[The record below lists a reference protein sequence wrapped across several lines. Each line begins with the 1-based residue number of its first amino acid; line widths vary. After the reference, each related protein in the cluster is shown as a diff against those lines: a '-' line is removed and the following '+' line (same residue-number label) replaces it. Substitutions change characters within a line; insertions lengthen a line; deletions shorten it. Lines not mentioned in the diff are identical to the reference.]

1 MQNKD
6 MSGNTEKLAAL
17 TFDDGPSADTT
28 AQVLDVLEEFHE
40 IGTFFLIGQ
49 NINEQ
54 TEGMVKRAL
63 KMRCEIENH
72 SWSHPAMPELS
83 AAQIR
88 EEVSRT
94 TEQIVRITG
103 REPVFFRPPYIAI
116 SDEMY
121 EQIPLT
127 FIAGIG
133 CEDWND
139 QVSAGERAERILSG
153 VMDGAVIL
161 LHDMAGN
168 QKTVEALRLIIPRL
182 RKMGYRFVTL
192 EQLFLEKGIALI
204 ENVPAAERHCYSFV
218 Q

>member
-17 TFDDGPSADTT
+17 TFDDGPSVDTT

-40 IGTFFLIGQ
+40 TGTFFLIGQ
-49 NINEQ
+49 NINER
-54 TEGMVKRAL
+54 TEGFVKRAL
-63 KMRCEIENH
+63 RMGCEIENH

-83 AAQIR
+83 GAQIK

-103 REPVFFRPPYIAI
+103 REPVFFRPPYIAV

-153 VMDGAVIL
+153 VTDGAVIL
-161 LHDMAGN
+161 LHDMEGN
-168 QKTVEALRLIIPRL
+168 YQTVEALRLIIPRL
-182 RKMGYRFVTL
+182 KRMGYRFVTL
-192 EQLFLEKGIALI
+192 EQLFLEKGIVLNEA
-204 ENVPAAERHCYSFV
+204 VPAGERRCYSCV
-218 Q
+218 E

>member
-1 MQNKD
+1 M
-6 MSGNTEKLAAL
+6 
-17 TFDDGPSADTT
+17 
-28 AQVLDVLEEFHE
+28 
-40 IGTFFLIGQ
+40 
-49 NINEQ
+49 
-54 TEGMVKRAL
+54 L
-63 KMRCEIENH
+63 K
-72 SWSHPAMPELS
+72 LS

-153 VMDGAVIL
+153 VTDGAVIL

-182 RKMGYRFVTL
+182 KQMGYRFVTL
-192 EQLFLEKGIALI
+192 ERLFEEKGIVLN
-204 ENVPAAERHCYSFV
+204 ENVPVGERRCYSCV

>member
-63 KMRCEIENH
+63 KMGCEIENH
-72 SWSHPAMPELS
+72 SWSHPAMPKLS

-103 REPVFFRPPYIAI
+103 REPVFFRPPYIAV

-182 RKMGYRFVTL
+182 KQMGYRFVTM
-192 EQLFLEKGIALI
+192 ERLFEEKGIVLN
-204 ENVPAAERHCYSFV
+204 ENVPVGERRCYSCV